1 MKNPD
6 LKSKYEQFYFRQAAE
21 QVAKFNAERPRYL
34 KEVVAQKLFLCLIAI
49 FFLSILA
56 AWLLTILPFSESV
69 QDRWLPLI
77 GIFGLFGA
85 SVLLG
90 VIRYL
95 APTRMDFTSVDAES
109 ELKNKLMPDFMRIF
123 GDFSWSKMGADL
135 VYDFRALRQTKIV
148 PENITAEADDCIQG
162 TYNGVG
168 IKITEMSIGKNAL
181 ILWLALVLFLPP
193 VSVIVFMIVSA
204 VMGLIAVVSGS
215 AVLTFILFGVLG
227 LSIVV
232 GVVGL
237 LYYVM
242 RYLAV
247 AGKFYGV
254 MIELD
259 MPKTFSGHTFIYEK
273 ALSAQALRNST
284 KTGYTAVNLEDVEFM
299 RRYTVYSDNQVEAR
313 YVLTPMFMERLKN
326 ISLAFKAKYLRM
338 SFKNNKMVLLAAT
351 NKDLFMMGSAFKDSD
366 KTTFDVMFAE
376 ICSVLGLID
385 ELRLQKRI

>member
-1 MKNPD
+1 
-6 LKSKYEQFYFRQAAE
+6 
-21 QVAKFNAERPRYL
+21 
-34 KEVVAQKLFLCLIAI
+34 
-49 FFLSILA
+49 
-56 AWLLTILPFSESV
+56 
-69 QDRWLPLI
+69 
-77 GIFGLFGA
+77 
-85 SVLLG
+85 
-90 VIRYL
+90 
-95 APTRMDFTSVDAES
+95 
-109 ELKNKLMPDFMRIF
+109 
-123 GDFSWSKMGADL
+123 
-135 VYDFRALRQTKIV
+135 
-148 PENITAEADDCIQG
+148 
-162 TYNGVG
+162 
-168 IKITEMSIGKNAL
+168 
-181 ILWLALVLFLPP
+181 
-193 VSVIVFMIVSA
+193 
-204 VMGLIAVVSGS
+204 
-215 AVLTFILFGVLG
+215 
-227 LSIVV
+227 
-232 GVVGL
+232 
-237 LYYVM
+237 
-242 RYLAV
+242 
-247 AGKFYGV
+247 